1 MIFLKEQ
8 RNSRR
13 GVMASPRKSF
23 KFEIVP
29 VLKVFILL
37 HNLPHINKMT
47 AKTVK
52 LLNQSILYKAWG
64 TDQKDFKY

>member
-1 MIFLKEQ
+1 
-8 RNSRR
+8 
-13 GVMASPRKSF
+13 MASPRKSF
-23 KFEIVP
+23 QFEIVP

-52 LLNQSILYKAWG
+52 LLNQTILYKAWG